1 MMPYPWRKD
10 TPIPGI
16 GGLAEGWQEVL
27 IRLSKPP
34 AKATAIRRS
43 ASREGLNSI
52 YVGWMNFTLTGEAT
66 LSIWP
71 VGVSRPVCW
80 SIW

>member
-10 TPIPGI
+10 TPIGKYLVASGFSRKSV
-16 GGLAEGWQEVL
+16 GGSSAEGGRYGIAYFSL
-27 IRLSKPP
+27 
-34 AKATAIRRS
+34 A
-43 ASREGLNSI
+43 
-52 YVGWMNFTLTGEAT
+52 MNFTDTGEAT

>member
-1 MMPYPWRKD
+1 MAQGYANRQVL
-10 TPIPGI
+10 
-16 GGLAEGWQEVL
+16 GGFRLQPEECRWLFRLKAEATGFAYFSLA
-27 IRLSKPP
+27 
-34 AKATAIRRS
+34 
-43 ASREGLNSI
+43 
-52 YVGWMNFTLTGEAT
+52 MNFTDTGEAT